1 MLRSTPPPQ
10 IHGLTDCFDAQN
22 SLFQR
27 HVRNL
32 FDLFNSILS
41 SGDALIRCRN
51 WQLHRQGVQ
60 ALSTVRHFTY
70 DCHAFR
76 WPISPILFCCTSTKS
91 IQMSVTWQVLNISN
105 VNRGQQ
111 NNHQYRSDISS
122 VLLVCIEYKFL
133 IPFKFR
139 WVCAIF
145 SPINLVIHLMLQ
157 RLLPPLFLA
166 NVICTT
172 ERE

>member
-1 MLRSTPPPQ
+1 MHSFVAG
-10 IHGLTDCFDAQN
+10 IG
-22 SLFQR
+22 
-27 HVRNL
+27 
-32 FDLFNSILS
+32 
-41 SGDALIRCRN
+41 N

-111 NNHQYRSDISS
+111 NNHQYRTDISS

-145 SPINLVIHLMLQ
+145 SLINLVIQ